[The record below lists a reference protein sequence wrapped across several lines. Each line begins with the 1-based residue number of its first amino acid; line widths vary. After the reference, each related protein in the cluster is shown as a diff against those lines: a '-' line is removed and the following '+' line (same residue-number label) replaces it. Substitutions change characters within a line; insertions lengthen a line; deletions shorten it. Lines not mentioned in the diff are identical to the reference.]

1 MVIMAPKKELL
12 NSLKCPVCGGQ
23 IDIARVCGSNYGCV
37 NNPYHYNLNIETG
50 SVAIFSFLTRERITL
65 YDSKYRYDILRIH
78 GESIKT
84 KIEIFDI
91 DGERRVIFS
100 FKDKFVEIDGDAFD
114 FNNFNSDKAL
124 NRIKTILLFQ

>member
-1 MVIMAPKKELL
+1 MIIMAPRRELL
-12 NSLKCPVCGGQ
+12 NGLRCPVCGGQ
-23 IDIARVCGSNYGCV
+23 IDIAYVSGSNYGCV
-37 NNPYHYNLNIETG
+37 NDPYHYNLRVDTASISDLAFISQEM
-50 SVAIFSFLTRERITL
+50 ITL

-84 KIEIFDI
+84 RVEMFNI
-91 DGERRVIFS
+91 DGEKRVIFS

-114 FNNFNSDKAL
+114 FNNFDSKKAL